1 MKIILSVGILFLVF
15 ADNLADQT
23 ITCKVEIIDDQP
35 GCLFSGVTI
44 GQNEVISIKTD
55 PEDVDV
61 STIGVVKFVGSTIH
75 SVPSEIFTRFPK
87 VKKFLAFDQNIHEI
101 KADTFLSGKNLEEI
115 NLGNNYLTFLHA
127 DTFKGKNFNSI
138 IFNC

>member
-15 ADNLADQT
+15 ADILADQT
-23 ITCKVEIIDDQP
+23 ITCKLTEEIYQQD
-35 GCLFSGVTI
+35 CLFSGITI
-44 GQNEVISIKTD
+44 GQNEAVSIKTD
-55 PEDVDV
+55 PEDADV

-101 KADTFLSGKNLEEI
+101 KADTFVNGKNLEEI

-127 DTFKGKNFNSI
+127 DTFKGKNFNFI